1 MNSKQTHYCSIY
13 PDILYNIRPFW
24 FKPTPVPTYWGQ
36 TLSIC
41 EDSTQGFDF
50 VEPKTW
56 YNKKTWTEKNGV
68 GGLDF
73 VENAGSDLT
82 LVCDFVEGPP
92 PRLNFVSTKSQPPTR
107 PP

>member
-1 MNSKQTHYCSIY
+1 MVSDSFSWTNPLASTKSKSFFFPGH
-13 PDILYNIRPFW
+13 
-24 FKPTPVPTYWGQ
+24 TPVPTYWGQ
-36 TLSIC
+36 TLSSC

-50 VEPKTW
+50 VEPDTW

-82 LVCDFVEGPP
+82 LVCDFCRGSAPFF
-92 PRLNFVSTKSQPPTR
+92 NFVSTKCQPPTR